1 MSCDISPLSHETKHC
16 SGRHPE
22 AQLRARIAVL
32 LLIFYSAS
40 LSVRATP
47 VPRARSA
54 PSSGR
59 VRSATAMA
67 QRALPVVSGVQV
79 AQRGPAA
86 GVAHALHQLA
96 QVRLGV
102 RDQPVPGVPQIVK
115 VNVGQAGNGDR
126 GQPRPAPD
134 ADAHSVETQRASWG
148 RAAAA
153 RAGQRKPVSQQ
164 AERRSAGVT
173 G

>member
-1 MSCDISPLSHETKHC
+1 MSCDISPLFHETKHC

-79 AQRGPAA
+79 DQRGPAA

-126 GQPRPAPD
+126 GQPRPRRTLTR
-134 ADAHSVETQRASWG
+134 TQSRPKE
-148 RAAAA
+148 
-153 RAGQRKPVSQQ
+153 Q
-164 AERRSAGVT
+164 AGV
-173 G
+173 GRPPRAQGRGSR